1 MIAIPNMEK
10 PKGWVKESNA
20 DQRTQDVE
28 SVVEWAYKFKMI
40 CYGAWTPKPKGY
52 DFDKLE
58 KARID
63 QYGYIP
69 SEAEE

>member
-1 MIAIPNMEK
+1 MIK
-10 PKGWVKESNA
+10 V
-20 DQRTQDVE
+20 QDNCVDPE
-28 SVVEWAYKFKMI
+28 FMQPCPSWAYRFKII
-40 CYGAWTPKPKGY
+40 CYGAWTPKSKGY

-69 SEAEE
+69 LESEE

>member
-1 MIAIPNMEK
+1 MRSDTTLYTNTPPMQ
-10 PKGWVKESNA
+10 PCPS
-20 DQRTQDVE
+20 
-28 SVVEWAYKFKMI
+28 WAYKFKI
-40 CYGAWTPKPKGY
+40 IAYGAWTPKPKEY

-69 SEAEE
+69 LESEE

>member
-1 MIAIPNMEK
+1 MLTEQKWIWCPYCKRWFKTIPQT
-10 PKGWVKESNA
+10 VT
-20 DQRTQDVE
+20 RC
-28 SVVEWAYKFKMI
+28 KF
-40 CYGAWTPKPKGY
+40 CGNQTDKPKGY